1 MNNDN
6 QNKPNKDQLIEQV
19 SAEVVAK
26 ILVRVAK
33 DLTDQDVDQLEKLG
47 NEDQSGKKV
56 LHFLYQKI
64 PNLETIIFEEMQ
76 EVRKPV
82 VQ

>member
-6 QNKPNKDQLIEQV
+6 QNKPNKDQLIQQV

-26 ILVRVAK
+26 LLVRVAK
-33 DLTDQDVDQLEKLG
+33 DLTDQDVDELEKLG

-56 LHFLYQKI
+56 LHYLYEKI
-64 PNLETIIFEEMQ
+64 PHLESIIFEEMQ
-76 EVRKPV
+76 EINKPTS
-82 VQ
+82 

>member
-1 MNNDN
+1 MDDN
-6 QNKPNKDQLIEQV
+6 SDQTKRNQLIDQI

-33 DLTDQDVDQLEKLG
+33 DLTDQDVDELEKLG

-56 LHFLYQKI
+56 LHYLYEKI
-64 PNLETIIFEEMQ
+64 PHLESIIFEEMQ
-76 EVRKPV
+76 EINKPNT
-82 VQ
+82 

>member
-1 MNNDN
+1 MDDN
-6 QNKPNKDQLIEQV
+6 SDQTKRNQLVDQI

-33 DLTDQDVDQLEKLG
+33 DLTDQDVDELEKLG

-56 LHFLYQKI
+56 LHYLYEKI
-64 PNLETIIFEEMQ
+64 PHLESIIFEEMQ
-76 EVRKPV
+76 EINKPNT
-82 VQ
+82 